1 MGGLTKEYL
10 SRRLLMWLFT
20 VWIGASLIFAIPR
33 LAPGDPIASMILR
46 MTAQGATIENSA
58 ELIKVWRE
66 RFGLDGPWYVQ
77 YFNYLKSCVTFD
89 FGYSLTQFPS
99 RVWDMIARAL
109 PWTIGL
115 LTFATLLTFLFGNTV
130 GALIGWRKTPG
141 TVRNLLPITLTFS
154 SIPAFLFGLLLSFI
168 FAFGLGWFPSTGGYD
183 QTVVSPGMNLPF
195 IVNAMHHSV
204 LPAFAIILTTAG
216 GWALGMRGMMVTTDG
231 EDYMVLGQAKGLTM
245 RRLFIRYAV
254 RNALLPQLTAL
265 SLTLGLIVGGS
276 TLVETYFVYPGLG
289 KLLYYAIVNGD
300 YTLMQ
305 GIVYILVLTTA
316 TAVLIIDLIY
326 PLIDPRI
333 SLKK

>member
-1 MGGLTKEYL
+1 
-10 SRRLLMWLFT
+10 
-20 VWIGASLIFAIPR
+20 
-33 LAPGDPIASMILR
+33 
-46 MTAQGATIENSA
+46 
-58 ELIKVWRE
+58 
-66 RFGLDGPWYVQ
+66 
-77 YFNYLKSCVTFD
+77 
-89 FGYSLTQFPS
+89 
-99 RVWDMIARAL
+99 
-109 PWTIGL
+109 
-115 LTFATLLTFLFGNTV
+115 
-130 GALIGWRKTPG
+130 
-141 TVRNLLPITLTFS
+141 
-154 SIPAFLFGLLLSFI
+154 
-168 FAFGLGWFPSTGGYD
+168 
-183 QTVVSPGMNLPF
+183 
-195 IVNAMHHSV
+195 MHHSV
-204 LPAFAIILTTAG
+204 LPAFAIILTTDG

>member
-1 MGGLTKEYL
+1 MGGLTRDYMV
-10 SRRLLMWLFT
+10 RRLLMWLLT
-20 VWIGASLIFAIPR
+20 VWIGASLIFTIPR
-33 LAPGDPIASMILR
+33 LAPGDPIAAMVMR
-46 MTAQGATIENSA
+46 MAGQGAVIEDSVT
-58 ELIKVWRE
+58 LINAWRL

-77 YFNYLKSCVTFD
+77 YFNFLKNCVTFD

-109 PWTIGL
+109 PWTVGL
-115 LTFATLLTFLFGNTV
+115 ISFATLLTFLFGNTV

-141 TVRNLLPITLTFS
+141 AVRNLLPFTLTFS
-154 SIPAFLFGLLLSFI
+154 SIPAFLFGLLLSFV
-168 FAFGLGWFPSTGGYD
+168 FAFGLGWFPSTQGYD
-183 QTVVSPGMNLPF
+183 QTKVVPGLNLPF
-195 IVNAMHHSV
+195 IADAAYHSV
-204 LPAFAIILTTAG
+204 LPALAIILTTAG
-216 GWALGMRGMMVTTDG
+216 GWALGMRGMMVTNDG
-231 EDYMVLGQAKGLTM
+231 EDYMILGQAKGLTM
-245 RRLFIRYAV
+245 SRLFLRYAV

-276 TLVETYFVYPGLG
+276 TLVETYFVYPGVG